1 MQTIEQAL
9 EKLKKSDFRARFH
22 LSDTDV
28 AYIKEKGMKT
38 IRKHG
43 EDFIAQR
50 LAPAVIKNDGRQ
62 TPMRGILYLRHSML
76 ADAAV
81 GDALKNGIEYHRA

>member
-43 EDFIAQR
+43 EDE
-50 LAPAVIKNDGRQ
+50 LEGGEAPA
-62 TPMRGILYLRHSML
+62 
-76 ADAAV
+76 
-81 GDALKNGIEYHRA
+81 